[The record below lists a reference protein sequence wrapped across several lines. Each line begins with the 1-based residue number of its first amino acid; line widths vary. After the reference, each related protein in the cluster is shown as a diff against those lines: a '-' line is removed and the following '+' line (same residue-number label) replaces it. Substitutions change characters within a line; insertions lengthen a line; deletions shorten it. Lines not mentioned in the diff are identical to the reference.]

1 MRFDKK
7 AFFYIL
13 DEGVIEINLNVL
25 NNIKGTWRTIENGQ
39 SAKANVHYKHAEGHF
54 NNTTSQLTQNKL
66 EVNILSHGFHT
77 FILVRSFPYY
87 SKMRKLLHDTAFNQ
101 F

>member
-77 FILVRSFPYY
+77 FIYAHTFP
-87 SKMRKLLHDTAFNQ
+87 
-101 F
+101 

>member
-77 FILVRSFPYY
+77 FILVRSFLCVG
-87 SKMRKLLHDTAFNQ
+87 KLSTLFYGII